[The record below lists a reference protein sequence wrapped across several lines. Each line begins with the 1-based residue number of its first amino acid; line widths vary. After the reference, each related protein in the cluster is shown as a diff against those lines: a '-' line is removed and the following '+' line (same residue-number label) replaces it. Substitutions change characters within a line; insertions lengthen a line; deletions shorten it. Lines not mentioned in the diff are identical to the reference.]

1 MHNLNFENTKIHSK
15 QSIRINDKLTDLSTP
30 LIMGIINNT
39 PDSFYSTSRINNIN
53 DIIVKVSKMKK
64 EGASIIDVGGYSS
77 RPGAKNISV
86 KTEINRIIPT
96 IELISDKFPNL
107 IISVDT
113 FRSKVADLALKKGA
127 HIINDI
133 SGFESDK
140 EIINVASKY
149 NAPYILMHMRGNPK
163 TMQKLT
169 NYKNIFNE
177 IIYYFSKK
185 IKELN
190 NAGVND
196 IIIDP
201 GFGFSKTIEQNY
213 YLLDKLNYLNILD
226 KPILAGL
233 SRKSMIYKRINSD
246 QNSKET
252 LKETI
257 KLNKICISK
266 GVKILRVH
274 DVKEAYDII
283 Q

>member
-1 MHNLNFENTKIHSK
+1 
-15 QSIRINDKLTDLSTP
+15 
-30 LIMGIINNT
+30 
-39 PDSFYSTSRINNIN
+39 
-53 DIIVKVSKMKK
+53 
-64 EGASIIDVGGYSS
+64 
-77 RPGAKNISV
+77 
-86 KTEINRIIPT
+86 
-96 IELISDKFPNL
+96 
-107 IISVDT
+107 
-113 FRSKVADLALKKGA
+113 
-127 HIINDI
+127 
-133 SGFESDK
+133 
-140 EIINVASKY
+140 
-149 NAPYILMHMRGNPK
+149 MHMRGNPK

-252 LKETI
+252 LNETI

-274 DVKEAYDII
+274 DVKEAYNLI

>member
-1 MHNLNFENTKIHSK
+1 
-15 QSIRINDKLTDLSTP
+15 
-30 LIMGIINNT
+30 
-39 PDSFYSTSRINNIN
+39 
-53 DIIVKVSKMKK
+53 
-64 EGASIIDVGGYSS
+64 
-77 RPGAKNISV
+77 
-86 KTEINRIIPT
+86 
-96 IELISDKFPNL
+96 
-107 IISVDT
+107 
-113 FRSKVADLALKKGA
+113 
-127 HIINDI
+127 
-133 SGFESDK
+133 
-140 EIINVASKY
+140 
-149 NAPYILMHMRGNPK
+149 MHMRGNPK

-213 YLLDKLNYLNILD
+213 YLLDKLNYLKIID

-233 SRKSMIYKRINSD
+233 SRKSMIYKRIKSN

-274 DVKEAYDII
+274 DVKEAYNLIK
-283 Q
+283 

>member
-1 MHNLNFENTKIHSK
+1 MHNLDFENTKIHSK

-39 PDSFYSTSRINNIN
+39 PDSFYSTSRVNNIN
-53 DIIVKVSKMKK
+53 DIIAKVSKMNK
-64 EGASIIDVGGYSS
+64 EGASIIDIGGYSS

-213 YLLDKLNYLNILD
+213 YLLDKLNYLNIID

-233 SRKSMIYKRINSD
+233 SRKSMIYKRINSN

-257 KLNKICISK
+257 KLNEICISK

-274 DVKEAYDII
+274 DVKEAYNLIK
-283 Q
+283 

>member
-53 DIIVKVSKMKK
+53 DIIVKVSKMNK

-213 YLLDKLNYLNILD
+213 YLLDKLNYLKIID

-233 SRKSMIYKRINSD
+233 SRKSMIYKRIKSN

-274 DVKEAYDII
+274 DVKEAYNLIK
-283 Q
+283 

>member
-233 SRKSMIYKRINSD
+233 SRKSMIYKRINSN

>member
-1 MHNLNFENTKIHSK
+1 MHNLDFENTKIHSK
-15 QSIRINDKLTDLSTP
+15 KSIRINDKLTDLSTP

-39 PDSFYSTSRINNIN
+39 PDSFYSTSRVNNIN
-53 DIIVKVSKMKK
+53 DIIAKVSKMKK
-64 EGASIIDVGGYSS
+64 EGASIIDIGGYSS

-86 KTEINRIIPT
+86 KKEINRIIPT

-133 SGFESDK
+133 NGFESDK

-185 IKELN
+185 IKELS

-213 YLLDKLNYLNILD
+213 YLLDKLNYLNIID

-233 SRKSMIYKRINSD
+233 SRKSMIYKRINSN

-257 KLNKICISK
+257 KLNKICVSK

-274 DVKEAYDII
+274 DVKEAYNLIH
-283 Q
+283 

>member
-15 QSIRINDKLTDLSTP
+15 KSIRINDKLTDLSTP

-53 DIIVKVSKMKK
+53 DIIVKVSKMNK

-213 YLLDKLNYLNILD
+213 YLLDKLNYLKIID

-233 SRKSMIYKRINSD
+233 SRKSMIYKRIKSN

-274 DVKEAYDII
+274 DVKEAYNLIK
-283 Q
+283 

>member
-30 LIMGIINNT
+30 LIMGIISNT

-53 DIIVKVSKMKK
+53 DIIVKVSKMNK

-213 YLLDKLNYLNILD
+213 YLLDKLNYLKIID

-233 SRKSMIYKRINSD
+233 SRKSMIYKRIKSN

-274 DVKEAYDII
+274 DVKEAYNLIK
-283 Q
+283 

>member
-1 MHNLNFENTKIHSK
+1 MHNLNIENTKIHSK
-15 QSIRINDKLTDLSTP
+15 HSIRINDKLTDLSTP

-39 PDSFYSTSRINNIN
+39 PDSFYSTSRVNNIN
-53 DIIVKVSKMKK
+53 EIILKVSKMEK

-133 SGFESDK
+133 SGFEPDK

-185 IKELN
+185 IKELK

-226 KPILAGL
+226 KPILAGI
-233 SRKSMIYKRINSD
+233 SRKSMIYKRINSN